1 MRFDWNRDKEAVN
14 VAKHGVDFS
23 EARSAFADPLLVL
36 AADKGHSQ
44 KEPRLFCIGRSG
56 RGGIDSRCANRS
68 SASLADLTV
77 CPSASQHDV
86 FTPCFASPI
95 GARPFALSAQAIGV
109 KASPARTKSMKK
121 KTVRYTGGK
130 GEIIGELRAIP
141 KGELPSLDQLVGK
154 LHQKQKVT
162 LALDGEA
169 ISFFKREASKRH
181 TSYQRMIR
189 NLVLAYARQHTR

>member
-1 MRFDWNRDKEAVN
+1 
-14 VAKHGVDFS
+14 
-23 EARSAFADPLLVL
+23 
-36 AADKGHSQ
+36 
-44 KEPRLFCIGRSG
+44 
-56 RGGIDSRCANRS
+56 
-68 SASLADLTV
+68 
-77 CPSASQHDV
+77 
-86 FTPCFASPI
+86 
-95 GARPFALSAQAIGV
+95 
-109 KASPARTKSMKK
+109 MKK
-121 KTVRYTGGK
+121 KTVRYTDDK
-130 GEIIGELRAIP
+130 GEIIGQLRAIP

>member
-1 MRFDWNRDKEAVN
+1 VRFDWDRDKEAVN

-23 EARSAFADPLLVL
+23 EAQSAFADPLLVL

-56 RGGIDSRCANRS
+56 A
-68 SASLADLTV
+68 AAFSL
-77 CPSASQHDV
+77 S
-86 FTPCFASPI
+86 ASPI
-95 GARPFALSAQAIGV
+95 GARPFALSAQAIGE
-109 KASPARTKSMKK
+109 KAKKSMKK
-121 KTVRYTGGK
+121 KTVRYTDDK
-130 GEIIGELRAIP
+130 GEIIGQLRAIP

-189 NLVLAYARQHTR
+189 NLVLAYARQHAG

>member
-1 MRFDWNRDKEAVN
+1 MCQSLFRF
-14 VAKHGVDFS
+14 
-23 EARSAFADPLLVL
+23 
-36 AADKGHSQ
+36 
-44 KEPRLFCIGRSG
+44 PRGLDR
-56 RGGIDSRCANRS
+56 
-68 SASLADLTV
+68 L
-77 CPSASQHDV
+77 
-86 FTPCFASPI
+86 PI
-95 GARPFALSAQAIGV
+95 GFPARRVHTLLRFTYRGETIRIIAQAIGV

-121 KTVRYTGGK
+121 KTVRYTNDK

-154 LHQKQKVT
+154 QHQKQKVT

-189 NLVLAYARQHTR
+189 NLVLAYARQHAG

>member
-1 MRFDWNRDKEAVN
+1 VRFDWDRDKEAVN

-23 EARSAFADPLLVL
+23 EAQSAFADPLLVL
-36 AADKGHSQ
+36 AADKGHS
-44 KEPRLFCIGRSG
+44 
-56 RGGIDSRCANRS
+56 RGSRA
-68 SASLADLTV
+68 
-77 CPSASQHDV
+77 
-86 FTPCFASPI
+86 CFALAE
-95 GARPFALSAQAIGV
+95 ARAAAFSLCVSLIEGTPFASSAQAIGG
-109 KASPARTKSMKK
+109 KAKKSMKK
-121 KTVRYTGGK
+121 KTVRYTDDK

-169 ISFFKREASKRH
+169 IQFFKREASKRH

-189 NLVLAYARQHTR
+189 NLVLAYARQHTG

>member
-1 MRFDWNRDKEAVN
+1 VRFDWDRDKEAVN

-23 EARSAFADPLLVL
+23 EAQSAFADPMLVL
-36 AADKGHSQ
+36 AADKGHSL

-68 SASLADLTV
+68 SASIADLTV
-77 CPSASQHDV
+77 YPSASQHDV
-86 FTPCFASPI
+86 FTPCRVSLVE
-95 GARPFALSAQAIGV
+95 ARPFALSAQAIGE
-109 KASPARTKSMKK
+109 KTKKYMKK
-121 KTVRYTGGK
+121 KTVRYTDDK

-189 NLVLAYARQHTR
+189 NLVLAYARQHTG

>member
-1 MRFDWNRDKEAVN
+1 MLPSTALI
-14 VAKHGVDFS
+14 S
-23 EARSAFADPLLVL
+23 
-36 AADKGHSQ
+36 
-44 KEPRLFCIGRSG
+44 
-56 RGGIDSRCANRS
+56 ANRRAHLPIRCS
-68 SASLADLTV
+68 CWRRIRATAKRSRAFSALAGAGAAAFSL
-77 CPSASQHDV
+77 S
-86 FTPCFASPI
+86 ASPI
-95 GARPFALSAQAIGV
+95 GARPFALSAQAIGE
-109 KASPARTKSMKK
+109 KEKKSMKK
-121 KTVRYTGGK
+121 KTVRYTDDK

-189 NLVLAYARQHTR
+189 NLVLAYARQHTE